1 METSQV
7 LAAETVSFTIPKL
20 KESTTYTIGMS
31 AMVGGR
37 EGGPTLLTAKT
48 CEYGTAGWG
57 QEHLHISARGH
68 LFLGALMGCEDGK
81 RSIIGC

>member
-48 CEYGTAGWG
+48 CGRGLLDG
-57 QEHLHISARGH
+57 DKSIST
-68 LFLGALMGCEDGK
+68 LVLGAI
-81 RSIIGC
+81 SS